1 MNTLNDLKDRFPGL
15 SNGWARFDGPA
26 GTQVVDTAIEAM
38 SEWQRSGNN
47 ANSHG
52 FFPAADACD
61 ALVEQVSNTM
71 GELLGTNPEG
81 MIFGP
86 STTANLMAVTR
97 AVGKT
102 LSPEDEIICTTLDH
116 SANVSPW
123 QIAAEDAEAQVLMAE
138 MNGETG
144 RLPVEAVTDLLT
156 NKTKWVAVS
165 GGSNAIG
172 TMPDIAS
179 ITEAA
184 HANGTRVAVDGV
196 HRTPHVKVDIG
207 EIGCDVYATSS
218 YKWYG
223 PHAGVL
229 WMASDLLADLPA
241 YKIRPAPSEGAGRW
255 QYGTPS
261 WETLAGIE
269 AAGKFLLDVGMENVS
284 SHEQERFKRLLSGLH
299 EIPKARVVGVTG
311 PDDVIDRAP
320 TLMFLVEGFS
330 PENVA
335 KHLAEAKVAVW
346 DGHNYAVDAM
356 EPLGLHLEQGA
367 VRAGI
372 TAYIDDEEVDR
383 LLEAVS
389 SL

>member
-52 FFPAADACD
+52 SFPASRECD
-61 ALVEQVSNTM
+61 ALVDRVSETM
-71 GELLGTNPEG
+71 GQLLGANPEG
-81 MIFGP
+81 MVFGP
-86 STTANLMAVTR
+86 STTANFMALTR
-97 AVGKT
+97 AVSKT

-116 SANVSPW
+116 SSNVSPW
-123 QIAAEDAEAQVLMAE
+123 QIAAEEAGAKVRMAQ
-138 MNGETG
+138 MDGKTG
-144 RLPVEAVTDLLT
+144 RLPVEAVTNLLS
-156 NKTKWVAVS
+156 NKTKWIAVS

-172 TMPDIAS
+172 TMPDVS
-179 ITEAA
+179 KITEIA
-184 HANGTRVAVDGV
+184 HQNGTRVAVDGV
-196 HRTPHVKVDIG
+196 HRTPHIKTDI
-207 EIGCDVYATSS
+207 EAIGCDVYATSS

-229 WMASDLLADLPA
+229 WITSDLLSDLPA

-255 QYGTPS
+255 QYGTAS

-269 AAGKFLLDVGMENVS
+269 AAGQFLLEAGIENIRE
-284 SHEQERFKRLLSGLH
+284 HEQKRFQRLLSGLYDM
-299 EIPKARVVGVTG
+299 PKVHVAGFTG
-311 PDDVIDRAP
+311 PDDVVDRAP
-320 TLMFLVEGFS
+320 TLMFLVDGLS

-335 KHLAEAKVAVW
+335 KHLAESQVAVW
-346 DGHNYAVDAM
+346 NGHNYALDAM
-356 EPLGLHLEQGA
+356 EPLGLDQEQGA
-367 VRAGI
+367 VRAGV
-372 TAYIDDEEVDR
+372 TAYITDADVDR

>member
-52 FFPAADACD
+52 SFPAAEACD
-61 ALVEQVSNTM
+61 ALVERVSETM
-71 GELLGTNPEG
+71 SQLLGADPEG
-81 MIFGP
+81 MVFGP
-86 STTANLMAVTR
+86 STTANLMALTR
-97 AVGKT
+97 AVSKT
-102 LSPEDEIICTTLDH
+102 LSPGDEIICTTLDH

-123 QIAAEDAEAQVLMAE
+123 KIAAEEAGAHVYMAQ
-138 MNGETG
+138 MNGKTG
-144 RLPVEAVTDLLT
+144 RLPTEAVAGLLT

-172 TMPDIAS
+172 TMPDIS
-179 ITEAA
+179 KITEIA
-184 HANGTRVAVDGV
+184 HQNGTRVAVDGV
-196 HRTPHVKVDIG
+196 HRTPHIKTDITA
-207 EIGCDVYATSS
+207 IGCDVYATSS

-229 WMASDLLADLPA
+229 WIASDLLSELPA
-241 YKIRPAPSEGAGRW
+241 YKIRPAPSIGAGRW

-269 AAGKFLLDVGMENVS
+269 AAGQFLLEVGIENIS
-284 SHEQERFKRLLSGLH
+284 EYEQKRFERLLSGLYDM
-299 EIPKARVVGVTG
+299 PKVRVAGVTG
-311 PDDVIDRAP
+311 PDDVADRAP
-320 TLMFLVEGFS
+320 TLMFLVEGLS
-330 PENVA
+330 PEDVA
-335 KHLAEAKVAVW
+335 KHLAESQVAVW
-346 DGHNYAVDAM
+346 NGHNYALDAM
-356 EPLGLHLEQGA
+356 EPLGLDQDQGA
-367 VRAGI
+367 VRAGV
-372 TAYIDDEEVDR
+372 TAYITDADVDR

>member
-52 FFPAADACD
+52 SFPASGECD
-61 ALVEQVSNTM
+61 ALVERVSGTM
-71 GELLGTNPEG
+71 SQLLGANPEG
-81 MIFGP
+81 MVFGP
-86 STTANLMAVTR
+86 STTANMMALTR
-97 AVGKT
+97 AVSKT
-102 LSPEDEIICTTLDH
+102 LSPGDEIICTTLDH

-123 QIAAEDAEAQVLMAE
+123 QIAAQEAGAQTRMAQ
-138 MNGETG
+138 MDGKTG

-156 NKTKWVAVS
+156 SKTKWIAVS

-172 TMPDIAS
+172 TMPDIS
-179 ITEAA
+179 KITEIA
-184 HANGTRVAVDGV
+184 HQNGTRVAVDGV
-196 HRTPHVKVDIG
+196 HRTPHIKTDITG
-207 EIGCDVYATSS
+207 IGCDVYATSS

-229 WMASDLLADLPA
+229 WITSDLLSDLPA
-241 YKIRPAPSEGAGRW
+241 YKIRPAPSEGSGRW

-269 AAGKFLLDVGMENVS
+269 AAGQFLMEVGIENIS
-284 SHEQERFKRLLSGLH
+284 EYEHKRFHRLLSGLYDM
-299 EIPKARVVGVTG
+299 PKVRVAGVTG
-311 PDDVIDRAP
+311 PDDVTDRAP
-320 TLMFLVEGFS
+320 TLMFLVEGLS
-330 PENVA
+330 PEDVA
-335 KHLAEAKVAVW
+335 KHLAESQVAVW
-346 DGHNYAVDAM
+346 NGHNYALDAM
-356 EPLGLHLEQGA
+356 EPLGLDQDQGA

-372 TAYIDDEEVDR
+372 TAYITDDDVDR